1 MEELIYFHFLVD
13 CNKKSQESQRKE
25 KECRLEPLQKK
36 SLQRCQEI
44 GLLARTSLVCT
55 YKFKKKRFS
64 IYLSI
69 LIYIYI
75 LSVRLHSIIDRAN
88 KFETSIKCLLGNSKK
103 NNKKNWNL
111 ALSYLNLIRNSG
123 KTIVP
128 MVEEFKS
135 IYSLFFGYL

>member
-13 CNKKSQESQRKE
+13 CNKKSQECQRKE
-25 KECRLEPLQKK
+25 KECRWEPLEKK

-103 NNKKNWNL
+103 TTKKTGILHCRISIWSGTPEIR
-111 ALSYLNLIRNSG
+111 SYQWL
-123 KTIVP
+123 
-128 MVEEFKS
+128 KS
-135 IYSLFFGYL
+135 LRVFILYSLFVN